1 MIEIIC
7 IIAIISSAF
16 MGLATGMLLS
26 NMKNHEYINDIL
38 KENQELENI
47 LDGYREAYKNGQL

>member
-1 MIEIIC
+1 MIEIIY
-7 IIAIISSAF
+7 IFALLSSAF